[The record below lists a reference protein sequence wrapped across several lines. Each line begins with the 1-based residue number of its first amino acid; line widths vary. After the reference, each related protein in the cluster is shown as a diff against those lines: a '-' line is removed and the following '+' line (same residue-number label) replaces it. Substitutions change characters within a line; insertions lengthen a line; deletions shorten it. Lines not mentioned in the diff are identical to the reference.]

1 MSVRD
6 SLWAWL
12 GWMSVFPGIWR
23 NCRIF
28 GAVQTS
34 YTATEKELWLTIDD
48 GPDPLQTPAVL
59 DVLKSSGVRA
69 TFFVIGRK
77 VRAHPDLCRRM
88 IEEGHS
94 VQNHTESHP
103 AGTFWATLPARA
115 RREIQGC
122 SEAIF
127 QTTGCRPREFRA
139 PVGMA
144 NPFVHFVSK
153 EMGLRIVGWYATG
166 HDGVFHDPTSQIHKI
181 QHAAQPGGIVLVHES
196 HLLGMREGERACTL
210 LKLLNTLKE
219 DGYSFRNNV

>member
-48 GPDPLQTPAVL
+48 GPEPLQTPAVL

-115 RREIQGC
+115 RR
-122 SEAIF
+122 
-127 QTTGCRPREFRA
+127 
-139 PVGMA
+139 
-144 NPFVHFVSK
+144 
-153 EMGLRIVGWYATG
+153 
-166 HDGVFHDPTSQIHKI
+166 
-181 QHAAQPGGIVLVHES
+181 
-196 HLLGMREGERACTL
+196 
-210 LKLLNTLKE
+210 
-219 DGYSFRNNV
+219 